1 MRGAAAVA
9 NELHRHGVV
18 RLEGLFPKPL
28 LKRIATK
35 VMRLHESGALK
46 GDWTVR
52 DIAGRRTTIL
62 PFDGPFLEP
71 AFCANK
77 PLLAVIE
84 TVLGET
90 ARWSSLEVVMAES
103 GAAAQY
109 QHVDA
114 PLRLDSSGRRFKGDL
129 SALPP
134 YALALAVPLVDV
146 DEENGPT
153 AIWPGSHREGLV
165 YPPPSESAIKRR
177 YPMQLMTG
185 KLGQAYL
192 YDYRTFHRGMPNHSA
207 EPRPL
212 LMLVFRRAWFN
223 DPNLEPVASGLRLS
237 QKDRRRIPAR
247 ARGLFA
253 K

>member
-1 MRGAAAVA
+1 MNAARAL
-9 NELHRHGVV
+9 ERDGVV
-18 RLEGLFPKPL
+18 RLDGIFPKPL
-28 LKRIATK
+28 LKRITAR
-35 VMRLHESGALK
+35 VMGLYRRGALGGK
-46 GDWTVR
+46 WVAR

-62 PFDGPFLEP
+62 PFDGPFLEK
-71 AFCANK
+71 AFCANLR
-77 PLLAVIE
+77 LLALVE
-84 TVLGET
+84 AVLGET

-109 QHVDA
+109 LHVDA
-114 PLRLDSSGRRFKGDL
+114 PLRLDRKGARFAGDL

-146 DEENGPT
+146 DEANGPT
-153 AIWPGSHREGLV
+153 AIWPGSHKEGLK
-165 YPPPSESAIKRR
+165 YPPPSEAAIRRR
-177 YPMQLMTG
+177 YPMKLMTG
-185 KLGQAYL
+185 KIGQAYL

-223 DPNLEPVASGLRLS
+223 DPNLEPVPSGLRLA
-237 QKDRRRIPAR
+237 QKDRRRVPAR

>member
-1 MRGAAAVA
+1 MKGASVVA
-9 NELHRHGVV
+9 KELERHGVV

-28 LKRIATK
+28 LRRIAAK

-46 GDWTVR
+46 SGWTVR

-77 PLLAVIE
+77 PLLAVVDA
-84 TVLGET
+84 VLGET

-114 PLRLDSSGRRFKGDL
+114 PLRLDRKGRKFAGDL

-146 DEENGPT
+146 DEDNGPT
-153 AIWPGSHREGLV
+153 AIWPGSHREGLK
-165 YPPPSESAIKRR
+165 YPPPSEAAIRKR
-177 YPMQLMTG
+177 YPMKLMTG

-207 EPRPL
+207 EARPL
-212 LMLVFRRAWFN
+212 LMLVFTRAWFR
-223 DPNLEPVASGLRLS
+223 DPNLEPVVTGLRLP
-237 QKDRRRIPAR
+237 RRARIPAR
-247 ARGLFA
+247 ARRLLGV
-253 K
+253 

>member
-1 MRGAAAVA
+1 MKGVKAVVA
-9 NELHRHGVV
+9 EIERHGVV

-28 LKRIATK
+28 LKRIASK
-35 VMRLHESGALK
+35 VMRLHGSGALK
-46 GDWTVR
+46 GPWTVR

-77 PLLAVIE
+77 PLLAV
-84 TVLGET
+84 VSALLGET

-114 PLRLDSSGRRFKGDL
+114 PLRLDKDGKRFAGDL

-153 AIWPGSHREGLV
+153 AIWPGSHKEGLV
-165 YPPPSESAIKRR
+165 YPPPSEAAIKKR
-177 YPMQLMTG
+177 YRMELMTG

-212 LMLVFRRAWFN
+212 LMLVFTRAWFR
-223 DPNLEPVASGLRLS
+223 DPNLEPVGTGLRLPA
-237 QKDRRRIPAR
+237 RARIPAR
-247 ARGLFA
+247 ARRLLGPR
-253 K
+253 

>member
-1 MRGAAAVA
+1 MKGVKAVVR
-9 NELHRHGVV
+9 ELERHGVV

-28 LKRIATK
+28 LRRIAAK
-35 VMRLHESGALK
+35 VMRLHESGALR
-46 GDWTVR
+46 GPWTVR

-77 PLLAVIE
+77 PLLAVVE
-84 TVLGET
+84 RVLGET

-114 PLRLDSSGRRFKGDL
+114 PLRLDSDGRAFGGDL

-146 DEENGPT
+146 DEDNGPT
-153 AIWPGSHREGLV
+153 AIWPGSHKEGLV
-165 YPPPSESAIKRR
+165 YPPPSEASIKKR
-177 YPMQLMTG
+177 YRMELMTG
-185 KLGQAYL
+185 TLGQAYL
-192 YDYRTFHRGMPNHSA
+192 YDYRTFHRGMPNRSS

-212 LMLVFRRAWFN
+212 LMLVFARAWFR
-223 DPNLEPVASGLRLS
+223 DPNLEPVGTGLRLP
-237 QKDRRRIPAR
+237 RRARIPRAAR
-247 ARGLFA
+247 TLLGPR
-253 K
+253 